1 MSVNRSCDDGEIF
14 LYRGRELRL
23 VTLPPEEGSPVAAR
37 CRVLL
42 SQDGES
48 MFLRS
53 SGKEDRRGLLLMW
66 YTAMTE
72 DIIHSLVP
80 MWSKKLSVRPRLAN
94 VKYAK
99 TRWGSCSQSCALF
112 FNSRLSMLS
121 DEVAEYVVVHELCH
135 IKQMNHSRAFWDEV
149 ESALPGSKALRR
161 KLREE
166 ERAARL

>member
-1 MSVNRSCDDGEIF
+1 M
-14 LYRGRELRL
+14 
-23 VTLPPEEGSPVAAR
+23 AAR
-37 CRVLL
+37 YRVLP

-48 MFLRS
+48 LFIRS
-53 SGKEDRRGLLLMW
+53 SDDEDRRRLLLMW

-80 MWSKKLSVRPRLAN
+80 MWSKRLGVRPRLAN

-99 TRWGSCSQSCALF
+99 TRWGSCSQSGALF

-121 DEVAEYVVVHELCH
+121 DEVAEYIVVHELCH
-135 IKQMNHSRAFWDEV
+135 IKQMNHSRAFWDEM

-166 ERAARL
+166 ERTARL